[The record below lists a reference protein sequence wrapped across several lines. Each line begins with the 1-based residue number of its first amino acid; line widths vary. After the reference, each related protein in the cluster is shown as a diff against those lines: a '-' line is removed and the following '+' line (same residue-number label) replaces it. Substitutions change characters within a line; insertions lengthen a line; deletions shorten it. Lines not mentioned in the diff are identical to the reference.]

1 MKKTFNRL
9 LAATVAIPVALGQ
22 VLAISANA
30 AEAPAALKVTADKL
44 LKVEPATGF
53 PETVSA
59 DADTITYTVESDWNT
74 TLAKQ
79 LNTETSNKTVTVDA
93 KKFVAGINSANYY
106 VELLKKAV
114 NASENPTATV
124 KDGVVTISGTADFSA
139 VTDKLA
145 EKLDTLDGYE
155 GFTLDTS
162 ILTGVAYTATIKTDF
177 ANSKSVDADLS
188 FTANGKTYGV
198 STATEYA
205 NDVYTNLA
213 GQVTAAVDQKV
224 KELAAKYNMTEDEV
238 RANAD
243 FDIAGDVAALKAET
257 DKLSAD
263 IAKAQKKYDSFKNL
277 TKAAKSYD
285 SADAA
290 LAAAVNY
297 LAKNVAAAANQPKT
311 VDGMVAKY
319 GANFDNGVASVNS
332 SLKDAGVNVE
342 IAVSSADVAALLK
355 SATKVTIGAAAGTYT
370 AELEITD
377 AEKAEVEKYVEEQVA
392 EKLPEKT
399 VVSVDTVKTV
409 TVSGAADGVAAFDVT
424 RDVTVVLK
432 DKDTTTTTTTTTGDS
447 GTTTT
452 DASGATT
459 DVSGATTDVSGAT
472 TDVSGA
478 TTDVSGATTD
488 VSGATTDV
496 SGATTDVSGATT
508 DVSGATTDVSG
519 ATTDVSGATTDV
531 SGATTDV
538 SGDTTDVSSETTT
551 VSSDTTD
558 VSGDTTTDG
567 SETTTDGSGTTT
579 ETLPTGVSSV
589 EVKTVD
595 AETAENIYLSDEES
609 FNVAGLI
616 ESVTLHLENGE
627 AVPVDPAT
635 AIDFEMTPAEA
646 YETVTEKTAGKVY
659 FNGEVG
665 LKYKGEEDVE
675 IKDTVTVAVALKGD
689 TSLDGEIDN
698 VDFFDLNLYVA
709 LKGAGLDP
717 YFDTVK
723 KAGNDA
729 LAVKLAYLASDIDT
743 ESKAGENTEDKTLD
757 STDMLYTALFQAYD
771 GAGTPKT
778 WDEVLKIAN
787 GNKK

>member
-139 VTDKLA
+139 ATDKLA

-177 ANSKSVDADLS
+177 ANSKSIDADLS

-224 KELAAKYNMTEDEV
+224 KELAAEYNMTEDEV
-238 RANAD
+238 RANVD

-452 DASGATT
+452 VA
-459 DVSGATTDVSGAT
+459 SGAT

-538 SGDTTDVSSETTT
+538 SGDTT
-551 VSSDTTD
+551 
-558 VSGDTTTDG
+558 TDG

-627 AVPVDPAT
+627 DVTVNPAT

-659 FNGEVG
+659 FDGEVG
-665 LKYKGEEDVE
+665 LKYKGEEEVE
-675 IKDTVTVAVALKGD
+675 ITDTVKVAVALKGD
-689 TSLDGEIDN
+689 TTLDGK
-698 VDFFDLNLYVA
+698 VDATDLFETAYYVA
-709 LKGAGLDP
+709 LQGAGKAP
-717 YFDTVK
+717 IFDTVK
-723 KAGNDA
+723 DGTA
-729 LAVKLAYLASDIDT
+729 LESKLAYLASDIDT
-743 ESKAGENTEDKTLD
+743 ESKAGENTEDGKLD
-757 STDMLYTALFQAYD
+757 ATDMLYTAVYQAYN
-771 GAGTPKT
+771 GAGNHIDWAEAIKM
-778 WDEVLKIAN
+778 AN
-787 GNKK
+787 GGK

>member
-114 NASENPTATV
+114 DASENPTATV

-139 VTDKLA
+139 ATDKLA
-145 EKLDTLDGYE
+145 EKLDTLGGYE
-155 GFTLDTS
+155 NFTLDTS

-177 ANSKSVDADLS
+177 ANSKSIDADLS

-452 DASGATT
+452 VA
-459 DVSGATTDVSGAT
+459 
-472 TDVSGA
+472 
-478 TTDVSGATTD
+478 
-488 VSGATTDV
+488 

-558 VSGDTTTDG
+558 VSGDTTTDD
-567 SETTTDGSGTTT
+567 SNTTTTDGSGTTT

-627 AVPVDPAT
+627 DVTVDPAT

-659 FNGEVG
+659 FDGEVG
-665 LKYKGEEDVE
+665 LKYKGEEDVK
-675 IKDTVTVAVALKGD
+675 ITDTVKVAVALKGD
-689 TSLDGEIDN
+689 TTLDGK
-698 VDFFDLNLYVA
+698 VDATDLFETAYYVA
-709 LKGAGLDP
+709 LQGAGKAP
-717 YFDTVK
+717 IFDTVK
-723 KAGNDA
+723 NGTA
-729 LAVKLAYLASDIDT
+729 LESKLAYLASDIDT
-743 ESKAGENTEDKTLD
+743 ESKAGENTEDGKLD
-757 STDMLYTALFQAYD
+757 ATDMLYTAVYQAYN
-771 GAGTPKT
+771 GAGKHID
-778 WDEVLKIAN
+778 WAEAIKLAN
-787 GNKK
+787 GGK

>member
-139 VTDKLA
+139 ATDKLA

-213 GQVTAAVDQKV
+213 DQVTAAVDQKV
-224 KELAAKYNMTEDEV
+224 KELATKYNMTEDEV

-472 TDVSGA
+472 TDVSG
-478 TTDVSGATTD
+478 
-488 VSGATTDV
+488 
-496 SGATTDVSGATT
+496 
-508 DVSGATTDVSG
+508 
-519 ATTDVSGATTDV
+519 
-531 SGATTDV
+531 
-538 SGDTTDVSSETTT
+538 DTTDVSSETTT

-627 AVPVDPAT
+627 DVTVDPAT

-659 FNGEVG
+659 FDGEVG

-698 VDFFDLNLYVA
+698 IDFFDLNLYVA

>member
-114 NASENPTATV
+114 DASENPTATV

-139 VTDKLA
+139 ATDKLA
-145 EKLDTLDGYE
+145 EKLDTLGGYE
-155 GFTLDTS
+155 NFTLDTS

-205 NDVYTNLA
+205 NDVCTNLA

-224 KELAAKYNMTEDEV
+224 KELAAEYNMTEDEV

-297 LAKNVAAAANQPKT
+297 LSKNVAAAANQPKT

-452 DASGATT
+452 VA
-459 DVSGATTDVSGAT
+459 
-472 TDVSGA
+472 
-478 TTDVSGATTD
+478 
-488 VSGATTDV
+488 
-496 SGATTDVSGATT
+496 
-508 DVSGATTDVSG
+508 
-519 ATTDVSGATTDV
+519 

-558 VSGDTTTDG
+558 VSGDTTTDD
-567 SETTTDGSGTTT
+567 SNTTTTDGSGTTT

-627 AVPVDPAT
+627 DVTVDPAT

-659 FNGEVG
+659 FDGEVG
-665 LKYKGEEDVE
+665 LKYKGEEEVE
-675 IKDTVTVAVALKGD
+675 ITDTVKVAVALKGD
-689 TSLDGEIDN
+689 TTLDGK
-698 VDFFDLNLYVA
+698 VDATDLFETAYYVA
-709 LKGAGLDP
+709 LQGAGKAP
-717 YFDTVK
+717 IFDTVK
-723 KAGNDA
+723 NGTA
-729 LAVKLAYLASDIDT
+729 LESKLAYLASDIDT
-743 ESKAGENTEDKTLD
+743 ESKAGENTEDGKLD
-757 STDMLYTALFQAYD
+757 ATDMLYTAVYQAYN
-771 GAGTPKT
+771 GAGNHIDWAEAIKM
-778 WDEVLKIAN
+778 AN
-787 GNKK
+787 GGK

>member
-114 NASENPTATV
+114 DASENPTATV

-139 VTDKLA
+139 ATDKLA

-277 TKAAKSYD
+277 TKTAKSYD

-297 LAKNVAAAANQPKT
+297 LSKNVAAAANQPKT

-447 GTTTT
+447 STTTT
-452 DASGATT
+452 DA
-459 DVSGATTDVSGAT
+459 
-472 TDVSGA
+472 
-478 TTDVSGATTD
+478 
-488 VSGATTDV
+488 

-627 AVPVDPAT
+627 DVTVDPAT

-659 FNGEVG
+659 FDGEVG
-665 LKYKGEEDVE
+665 LKYKGEEKVE
-675 IKDTVTVAVALKGD
+675 ITDTVKVAVALKGD
-689 TSLDGEIDN
+689 TTLDGK
-698 VDFFDLNLYVA
+698 VDATDLFETAYYIA
-709 LKGAGLDP
+709 LQGAGKTP
-717 YFDTVK
+717 IFDTVK
-723 KAGNDA
+723 NGTA
-729 LAVKLAYLASDIDT
+729 LESKLAYLASDIDT
-743 ESKAGENTEDKTLD
+743 ESKAGKNTEDGKLD
-757 STDMLYTALFQAYD
+757 ATDMLCTSVYQAYN
-771 GAGTPKT
+771 GAGKHID
-778 WDEVLKIAN
+778 WAEAIKMAN
-787 GNKK
+787 GGK

>member
-472 TDVSGA
+472 TDVSG
-478 TTDVSGATTD
+478 
-488 VSGATTDV
+488 
-496 SGATTDVSGATT
+496 
-508 DVSGATTDVSG
+508 
-519 ATTDVSGATTDV
+519 
-531 SGATTDV
+531 
-538 SGDTTDVSSETTT
+538 DTTDVSSETTT

-616 ESVTLHLENGE
+616 ESVTLHLENGD
-627 AVPVDPAT
+627 VTKVDPAI

-659 FNGEVG
+659 FDGEVG
-665 LKYKGEEDVE
+665 LKYKGEEEVE
-675 IKDTVTVAVALKGD
+675 ITDTVKVAVALKGD
-689 TSLDGEIDN
+689 TTLDGK
-698 VDFFDLNLYVA
+698 VDATDLFETAYYVA
-709 LKGAGLDP
+709 LQGAGKAP
-717 YFDTVK
+717 IFDTVK
-723 KAGNDA
+723 NGTA
-729 LAVKLAYLASDIDT
+729 LESKLAYLASDIDT
-743 ESKAGENTEDKTLD
+743 ESKAGENTEDGKLD
-757 STDMLYTALFQAYD
+757 ATDMLYTAVYQAYN
-771 GAGTPKT
+771 GAGNHIDWAEAIKM
-778 WDEVLKIAN
+778 AN
-787 GNKK
+787 GGK

>member
-139 VTDKLA
+139 ATDKLA

-452 DASGATT
+452 VASGATT

-488 VSGATTDV
+488 VS
-496 SGATTDVSGATT
+496 
-508 DVSGATTDVSG
+508 
-519 ATTDVSGATTDV
+519 
-531 SGATTDV
+531 
-538 SGDTTDVSSETTT
+538 SETTT

-558 VSGDTTTDG
+558 VSGDTTTDD
-567 SETTTDGSGTTT
+567 SNTTTTDGSGTTT

-616 ESVTLHLENGE
+616 ESVTLHLENGD
-627 AVPVDPAT
+627 VTKVDPAI

-646 YETVTEKTAGKVY
+646 YKTVTEKTAGKVY
-659 FNGEVG
+659 FDGEVG
-665 LKYKGEEDVE
+665 LKYKGEEEVE
-675 IKDTVTVAVALKGD
+675 ITDTVKVAVALKGD
-689 TSLDGEIDN
+689 TTLDGK
-698 VDFFDLNLYVA
+698 VDATDLFETAYYVA
-709 LKGAGLDP
+709 LQGAGKAP
-717 YFDTVK
+717 IFDTVK
-723 KAGNDA
+723 NGTA
-729 LAVKLAYLASDIDT
+729 LESKLAYLASDIDT
-743 ESKAGENTEDKTLD
+743 ESKAGENTEDGKLD
-757 STDMLYTALFQAYD
+757 ATDMLYTAVYQAYN
-771 GAGTPKT
+771 GAGNHIDWAEAIKM
-778 WDEVLKIAN
+778 AN
-787 GNKK
+787 GGK

>member
-139 VTDKLA
+139 ATDKLA

-409 TVSGAADGVAAFDVT
+409 TVSGAADGVATFDVT

-452 DASGATT
+452 VA
-459 DVSGATTDVSGAT
+459 
-472 TDVSGA
+472 
-478 TTDVSGATTD
+478 SGATTD

-627 AVPVDPAT
+627 DVTVDPAT

-659 FNGEVG
+659 FDGEVG
-665 LKYKGEEDVE
+665 LKYKGEEKVE
-675 IKDTVTVAVALKGD
+675 ITDTVKVAVALKGD
-689 TSLDGEIDN
+689 TTLDGK
-698 VDFFDLNLYVA
+698 VDATDLFETAYYIA
-709 LKGAGLDP
+709 LQGAGKTP
-717 YFDTVK
+717 IFDTVK
-723 KAGNDA
+723 NGTA
-729 LAVKLAYLASDIDT
+729 LESKLAYLASDIDT
-743 ESKAGENTEDKTLD
+743 ESKAGKNTEDGKLD
-757 STDMLYTALFQAYD
+757 ATDMLYTSVYQAYN
-771 GAGTPKT
+771 GAGKHID
-778 WDEVLKIAN
+778 WAEAIKMAN
-787 GNKK
+787 GGK

>member
-30 AEAPAALKVTADKL
+30 AEVPAALKVTADKL

-139 VTDKLA
+139 ATDKLA

-155 GFTLDTS
+155 SFTLDTS

-177 ANSKSVDADLS
+177 ANSKSIDADLS

-224 KELAAKYNMTEDEV
+224 KELAAEYNMTEDEV

-263 IAKAQKKYDSFKNL
+263 IAKAQKKYNSFKNL

-452 DASGATT
+452 VA
-459 DVSGATTDVSGAT
+459 
-472 TDVSGA
+472 
-478 TTDVSGATTD
+478 
-488 VSGATTDV
+488 
-496 SGATTDVSGATT
+496 
-508 DVSGATTDVSG
+508 
-519 ATTDVSGATTDV
+519 SGATTDV

-627 AVPVDPAT
+627 DVTVDPAT

-659 FNGEVG
+659 FDGEVG

-675 IKDTVTVAVALKGD
+675 ITDTVKVAVALKGD
-689 TSLDGEIDN
+689 TTLDGK
-698 VDFFDLNLYVA
+698 VDATDLFETAYYVA
-709 LKGAGLDP
+709 LQGAGKTP
-717 YFDTVK
+717 IFDTVK
-723 KAGNDA
+723 NGTA
-729 LAVKLAYLASDIDT
+729 LESKLAYLASDIDT
-743 ESKAGENTEDKTLD
+743 ESKAGENTEDGKLD
-757 STDMLYTALFQAYD
+757 ATDMLYTAVYQAYN
-771 GAGTPKT
+771 GAGNHIDWAEAIKM
-778 WDEVLKIAN
+778 AN
-787 GNKK
+787 GGK

>member
-177 ANSKSVDADLS
+177 ANSKSIDADLS

-452 DASGATT
+452 DVSGTTTTGDSGTTTT
-459 DVSGATTDVSGAT
+459 DV
-472 TDVSGA
+472 
-478 TTDVSGATTD
+478 
-488 VSGATTDV
+488 
-496 SGATTDVSGATT
+496 
-508 DVSGATTDVSG
+508 
-519 ATTDVSGATTDV
+519 
-531 SGATTDV
+531 
-538 SGDTTDVSSETTT
+538 
-551 VSSDTTD
+551 
-558 VSGDTTTDG
+558 
-567 SETTTDGSGTTT
+567 SGTTT

-627 AVPVDPAT
+627 DVTVDPAT
-635 AIDFEMTPAEA
+635 AIDFEMTPAKA

-659 FNGEVG
+659 FDGEVG
-665 LKYKGEEDVE
+665 LKYKGEEKVE
-675 IKDTVTVAVALKGD
+675 ITDTVKVAVALKGD
-689 TSLDGEIDN
+689 TTLDGK
-698 VDFFDLNLYVA
+698 VDATDLFETAYYVA
-709 LKGAGLDP
+709 LQGAGKAP
-717 YFDTVK
+717 IFDTVK
-723 KAGNDA
+723 NGTA
-729 LAVKLAYLASDIDT
+729 LESKLAYLASDIDT
-743 ESKAGENTEDKTLD
+743 ESKAGENTEDGKLD
-757 STDMLYTALFQAYD
+757 ATDMLYTAVYQAYN
-771 GAGTPKT
+771 GAGKHID
-778 WDEVLKIAN
+778 WAEAIKLAN
-787 GNKK
+787 GGK

>member
-139 VTDKLA
+139 ATDKLA
-145 EKLDTLDGYE
+145 EKLDTLGGYE
-155 GFTLDTS
+155 NFTLDTS

-213 GQVTAAVDQKV
+213 DQVTAAVDQKV

-508 DVSGATTDVSG
+508 DVSG
-519 ATTDVSGATTDV
+519 
-531 SGATTDV
+531 
-538 SGDTTDVSSETTT
+538 DTTDVSSETTT

-627 AVPVDPAT
+627 DVTVDPAT

-659 FNGEVG
+659 FDGEVG
-665 LKYKGEEDVE
+665 LKYKGEEEVE
-675 IKDTVTVAVALKGD
+675 LTDTVKVAVALKGD
-689 TSLDGEIDN
+689 TTLDGK
-698 VDFFDLNLYVA
+698 VDATDLFETAYYVA
-709 LKGAGLDP
+709 LQGAGKTP
-717 YFDTVK
+717 IFDTVK
-723 KAGNDA
+723 NGTA
-729 LAVKLAYLASDIDT
+729 LESKLAYLASDIDT
-743 ESKAGENTEDKTLD
+743 ESKAGENTEDGKLD
-757 STDMLYTALFQAYD
+757 ATDMLYTAVYQAYN
-771 GAGTPKT
+771 GAGNHIDWAEAIK
-778 WDEVLKIAN
+778 LAN
-787 GNKK
+787 GGK

>member
-139 VTDKLA
+139 ATDKLA

-452 DASGATT
+452 VA
-459 DVSGATTDVSGAT
+459 
-472 TDVSGA
+472 
-478 TTDVSGATTD
+478 
-488 VSGATTDV
+488 
-496 SGATTDVSGATT
+496 
-508 DVSGATTDVSG
+508 SGATTDVSG

-627 AVPVDPAT
+627 DVTVDPAT

-659 FNGEVG
+659 FDGEVG
-665 LKYKGEEDVE
+665 LKYKGEEEVE
-675 IKDTVTVAVALKGD
+675 ITDTVKVAVALKGD
-689 TSLDGEIDN
+689 TTLDGK
-698 VDFFDLNLYVA
+698 VDATDLFETAYYVA
-709 LKGAGLDP
+709 LQGAGKAP
-717 YFDTVK
+717 IFDTVK
-723 KAGNDA
+723 NGTA
-729 LAVKLAYLASDIDT
+729 LESKLAYLASDIDT
-743 ESKAGENTEDKTLD
+743 ESKAGENTEDGKLD
-757 STDMLYTALFQAYD
+757 ATDMLYTAVYQAYN
-771 GAGTPKT
+771 GAGNHIDWAEAIKM
-778 WDEVLKIAN
+778 AN
-787 GNKK
+787 GGK

>member
-114 NASENPTATV
+114 DASENPTATV

-139 VTDKLA
+139 ATDKLA

-496 SGATTDVSGATT
+496 SGATTDVSG
-508 DVSGATTDVSG
+508 
-519 ATTDVSGATTDV
+519 
-531 SGATTDV
+531 
-538 SGDTTDVSSETTT
+538 DTTDVSSETTT

-627 AVPVDPAT
+627 DVTVDPAT

-659 FNGEVG
+659 FDGEVG

-675 IKDTVTVAVALKGD
+675 ITDTVKVAVALKGD
-689 TSLDGEIDN
+689 TTLDGK
-698 VDFFDLNLYVA
+698 VDATDLFETAYYVA
-709 LKGAGLDP
+709 LQGAGKTP
-717 YFDTVK
+717 IFDTVK
-723 KAGNDA
+723 NGTA
-729 LAVKLAYLASDIDT
+729 LESKLAYLASDIDT
-743 ESKAGENTEDKTLD
+743 ESKAGKNTEDGKLD
-757 STDMLYTALFQAYD
+757 ATDMLYTAVYQAYN
-771 GAGTPKT
+771 GAGKHID
-778 WDEVLKIAN
+778 WAEAIKMAN
-787 GNKK
+787 GGK

>member
-114 NASENPTATV
+114 DASENPTATV

-139 VTDKLA
+139 ATDKLA
-145 EKLDTLDGYE
+145 EKLDTLGGYE
-155 GFTLDTS
+155 NFTLDTS

-205 NDVYTNLA
+205 NDVCTNLA

-224 KELAAKYNMTEDEV
+224 KELAAEYNMTEDEV

-263 IAKAQKKYDSFKNL
+263 VAKAQKKYDSFKNL

-409 TVSGAADGVAAFDVT
+409 TVSGAADGVATFDVT

-452 DASGATT
+452 VA
-459 DVSGATTDVSGAT
+459 
-472 TDVSGA
+472 
-478 TTDVSGATTD
+478 SGATTD

-627 AVPVDPAT
+627 DVTVDPAT

-659 FNGEVG
+659 FDGEVG

-675 IKDTVTVAVALKGD
+675 ITDTVKVAVALKGD
-689 TSLDGEIDN
+689 TTLDGK
-698 VDFFDLNLYVA
+698 VDATDLFETAYYVA
-709 LKGAGLDP
+709 LQGAGKTP
-717 YFDTVK
+717 IFDTVK
-723 KAGNDA
+723 NGTA
-729 LAVKLAYLASDIDT
+729 LESKLAYLASDIDT
-743 ESKAGENTEDKTLD
+743 ESKAGENTENGKLD
-757 STDMLYTALFQAYD
+757 ATDMLYTAVYQAYN
-771 GAGTPKT
+771 GAGNHIDWAEAIKM
-778 WDEVLKIAN
+778 AN
-787 GNKK
+787 GGK

>member
-114 NASENPTATV
+114 DASENPTATV

-139 VTDKLA
+139 ATDKLA

-155 GFTLDTS
+155 NFTLDTS

-177 ANSKSVDADLS
+177 ANSKSIDADLS

-277 TKAAKSYD
+277 TKAAKNYD

-297 LAKNVAAAANQPKT
+297 LSKNVAAAANQPKT

-488 VSGATTDV
+488 VSGATT
-496 SGATTDVSGATT
+496 TDG
-508 DVSGATTDVSG
+508 
-519 ATTDVSGATTDV
+519 
-531 SGATTDV
+531 
-538 SGDTTDVSSETTT
+538 SETTT
-551 VSSDTTD
+551 VSS
-558 VSGDTTTDG
+558 DTTTDG

-627 AVPVDPAT
+627 DVTVDPAT

-659 FNGEVG
+659 FDGEVG
-665 LKYKGEEDVE
+665 LKYKGEEKVE
-675 IKDTVTVAVALKGD
+675 ITDTVKVAVALKGD
-689 TSLDGEIDN
+689 TTLDGK
-698 VDFFDLNLYVA
+698 VDATDLFETAYYVA
-709 LKGAGLDP
+709 LQGAGKTP
-717 YFDTVK
+717 IFDTVK
-723 KAGNDA
+723 NGTA
-729 LAVKLAYLASDIDT
+729 LESKLAYLASDIDT
-743 ESKAGENTEDKTLD
+743 ESKAGENTEDGKLD
-757 STDMLYTALFQAYD
+757 ATDMLYTAVYQAYN
-771 GAGTPKT
+771 GAGNHIDWAEAIKM
-778 WDEVLKIAN
+778 AN
-787 GNKK
+787 GGK

>member
-139 VTDKLA
+139 ATDKLA
-145 EKLDTLDGYE
+145 EKLDTLGGYE
-155 GFTLDTS
+155 NFTLDTS

-205 NDVYTNLA
+205 NNVYTNLA

-224 KELAAKYNMTEDEV
+224 KELAAEYNMTEDEV

-297 LAKNVAAAANQPKT
+297 LSKNVAAAANQPKT

-452 DASGATT
+452 D
-459 DVSGATTDVSGAT
+459 V
-472 TDVSGA
+472 
-478 TTDVSGATTD
+478 
-488 VSGATTDV
+488 
-496 SGATTDVSGATT
+496 
-508 DVSGATTDVSG
+508 
-519 ATTDVSGATTDV
+519 
-531 SGATTDV
+531 
-538 SGDTTDVSSETTT
+538 
-551 VSSDTTD
+551 
-558 VSGDTTTDG
+558 
-567 SETTTDGSGTTT
+567 SGTTT

-627 AVPVDPAT
+627 DVTVDPAT

-659 FNGEVG
+659 FDGEVG
-665 LKYKGEEDVE
+665 LKYKGEEEVE
-675 IKDTVTVAVALKGD
+675 ITDTVKVAVALKGD
-689 TSLDGEIDN
+689 TTLDGEINNIDL
-698 VDFFDLNLYVA
+698 FDLNLYVA

>member
-30 AEAPAALKVTADKL
+30 AEVPAALKVTADKL

-139 VTDKLA
+139 ATDKLA

-155 GFTLDTS
+155 SFTLDTS

-447 GTTTT
+447 STTTT

-508 DVSGATTDVSG
+508 TDG
-519 ATTDVSGATTDV
+519 
-531 SGATTDV
+531 
-538 SGDTTDVSSETTT
+538 SETTT
-551 VSSDTTD
+551 VSS
-558 VSGDTTTDG
+558 DTTTDG

-627 AVPVDPAT
+627 DVTVDPAT

-659 FNGEVG
+659 FDGEVG
-665 LKYKGEEDVE
+665 LKYKGEEKVE
-675 IKDTVTVAVALKGD
+675 ITDTVKVAVALKGD
-689 TSLDGEIDN
+689 TTLDGK
-698 VDFFDLNLYVA
+698 VDATDLFETAYYVA
-709 LKGAGLDP
+709 LQGAGKTP
-717 YFDTVK
+717 IFDTVK
-723 KAGNDA
+723 NGTA
-729 LAVKLAYLASDIDT
+729 LESKLAYLASDIDT
-743 ESKAGENTEDKTLD
+743 ESKAGENTEDGKLD
-757 STDMLYTALFQAYD
+757 ATDMLYTAVYQAYN
-771 GAGTPKT
+771 GAGNHIDWAEAIKM
-778 WDEVLKIAN
+778 AN
-787 GNKK
+787 GGK

>member
-1 MKKTFNRL
+1 M
-9 LAATVAIPVALGQ
+9 
-22 VLAISANA
+22 
-30 AEAPAALKVTADKL
+30 
-44 LKVEPATGF
+44 
-53 PETVSA
+53 
-59 DADTITYTVESDWNT
+59 
-74 TLAKQ
+74 
-79 LNTETSNKTVTVDA
+79 TVDA

-139 VTDKLA
+139 ATDKLA
-145 EKLDTLDGYE
+145 EKLDTLGGYE
-155 GFTLDTS
+155 NFTLDTS

-205 NDVYTNLA
+205 NDVCTNLA

-224 KELAAKYNMTEDEV
+224 KELAAEYNMTEDEV

-297 LAKNVAAAANQPKT
+297 LSKNVAAAANQPKT

-452 DASGATT
+452 VA
-459 DVSGATTDVSGAT
+459 
-472 TDVSGA
+472 
-478 TTDVSGATTD
+478 
-488 VSGATTDV
+488 

-558 VSGDTTTDG
+558 VSGDTTTDD
-567 SETTTDGSGTTT
+567 SNTTTTDGSGTTT

-627 AVPVDPAT
+627 DVTVDPAT

-659 FNGEVG
+659 FDGEVG
-665 LKYKGEEDVE
+665 LKYKGEEEVE
-675 IKDTVTVAVALKGD
+675 ITDTVKVAVALKGD
-689 TSLDGEIDN
+689 TTLDGK
-698 VDFFDLNLYVA
+698 VDATDLFETAYYVA
-709 LKGAGLDP
+709 LQGAGKTP
-717 YFDTVK
+717 IFDTIK
-723 KAGNDA
+723 NGTA
-729 LAVKLAYLASDIDT
+729 LESKLAYLASDIDT
-743 ESKAGENTEDKTLD
+743 ESKAGENTEDGKLD
-757 STDMLYTALFQAYD
+757 STDMLYTAVYQAYN
-771 GAGTPKT
+771 GAGNHIDWAEAIKM
-778 WDEVLKIAN
+778 AN
-787 GNKK
+787 GGK

>member
-139 VTDKLA
+139 ATDKLA
-145 EKLDTLDGYE
+145 EKLDTLGGYE
-155 GFTLDTS
+155 NFTLDTS

-205 NDVYTNLA
+205 NDVCTNLA

-452 DASGATT
+452 D
-459 DVSGATTDVSGAT
+459 V
-472 TDVSGA
+472 
-478 TTDVSGATTD
+478 
-488 VSGATTDV
+488 
-496 SGATTDVSGATT
+496 
-508 DVSGATTDVSG
+508 
-519 ATTDVSGATTDV
+519 
-531 SGATTDV
+531 
-538 SGDTTDVSSETTT
+538 
-551 VSSDTTD
+551 
-558 VSGDTTTDG
+558 
-567 SETTTDGSGTTT
+567 SGTTT

-627 AVPVDPAT
+627 DVTVDPAT

-659 FNGEVG
+659 FDGEVG
-665 LKYKGEEDVE
+665 LKYKGEEEVE
-675 IKDTVTVAVALKGD
+675 ITDTVKVAVALKGD
-689 TSLDGEIDN
+689 TTLDGK
-698 VDFFDLNLYVA
+698 VDATDLFETAYYVA
-709 LKGAGLDP
+709 LQGAGKTP
-717 YFDTVK
+717 IFDTVK
-723 KAGNDA
+723 NGTA
-729 LAVKLAYLASDIDT
+729 LESKLAYLASDIDT
-743 ESKAGENTEDKTLD
+743 ESKAGENTEDGKLD
-757 STDMLYTALFQAYD
+757 ATDMLYTAVYQAYN
-771 GAGTPKT
+771 GAGNHIDWAEAIKM
-778 WDEVLKIAN
+778 AN
-787 GNKK
+787 GGK

>member
-114 NASENPTATV
+114 DASENPTATV

-139 VTDKLA
+139 ATDKLA

-224 KELAAKYNMTEDEV
+224 KELATKYNMTEDEV

-263 IAKAQKKYDSFKNL
+263 IAKAQKKYNSFKNL

-355 SATKVTIGAAAGTYT
+355 SATKVTIGATAGTYT

-452 DASGATT
+452 VASGATT

-508 DVSGATTDVSG
+508 DVS
-519 ATTDVSGATTDV
+519 
-531 SGATTDV
+531 
-538 SGDTTDVSSETTT
+538 SETTT

-558 VSGDTTTDG
+558 VSGDTTTDD
-567 SETTTDGSGTTT
+567 SNTTTTDGSGTTT

-627 AVPVDPAT
+627 DVTVDPAT

-659 FNGEVG
+659 FDGEVG

-698 VDFFDLNLYVA
+698 IDFFDLNLYVA

>member
-114 NASENPTATV
+114 DASENPTATV

-139 VTDKLA
+139 ATDKLA
-145 EKLDTLDGYE
+145 EKLDTLGGYE
-155 GFTLDTS
+155 NFTLDTS

-205 NDVYTNLA
+205 NDVCTNLA

-224 KELAAKYNMTEDEV
+224 KELAAEYNMTEDEV

-263 IAKAQKKYDSFKNL
+263 VAKAQKKYDSFKNL

-297 LAKNVAAAANQPKT
+297 LSKNVAAAANQPKT

-452 DASGATT
+452 VA
-459 DVSGATTDVSGAT
+459 
-472 TDVSGA
+472 
-478 TTDVSGATTD
+478 
-488 VSGATTDV
+488 SGATTDV

-627 AVPVDPAT
+627 DVTVDPAT

-659 FNGEVG
+659 FDGEVG
-665 LKYKGEEDVE
+665 LKYKGEEEVE
-675 IKDTVTVAVALKGD
+675 LTDTVKVAVALKGD
-689 TSLDGEIDN
+689 TTLDGK
-698 VDFFDLNLYVA
+698 VDATDLFETAYYVA
-709 LKGAGLDP
+709 LQGAGKAP
-717 YFDTVK
+717 IFDTVK
-723 KAGNDA
+723 NGTA
-729 LAVKLAYLASDIDT
+729 LESKLAYLASDIDT
-743 ESKAGENTEDKTLD
+743 ESKAGENTEDGKLD
-757 STDMLYTALFQAYD
+757 ATDMLYTAVYQAYN
-771 GAGTPKT
+771 GAGNHIDWAEAIKM
-778 WDEVLKIAN
+778 AN
-787 GNKK
+787 GGK

>member
-114 NASENPTATV
+114 DASENPTATV

-139 VTDKLA
+139 ATDKLA
-145 EKLDTLDGYE
+145 EKLDTLGGYE
-155 GFTLDTS
+155 NFTLDTS

-205 NDVYTNLA
+205 NDVCTNLA

-224 KELAAKYNMTEDEV
+224 KELAAEYNMTEDEV

-263 IAKAQKKYDSFKNL
+263 VAKAQKKYDSFKNL

-409 TVSGAADGVAAFDVT
+409 TVSGAADGVATFDVT

-452 DASGATT
+452 VA
-459 DVSGATTDVSGAT
+459 
-472 TDVSGA
+472 
-478 TTDVSGATTD
+478 
-488 VSGATTDV
+488 SGATTDV

-627 AVPVDPAT
+627 DVTVDPAT

-659 FNGEVG
+659 FDGEVG

-675 IKDTVTVAVALKGD
+675 ITDTVKVAVALKGD
-689 TSLDGEIDN
+689 TTLDGK
-698 VDFFDLNLYVA
+698 VDATDLFETAYYVA
-709 LKGAGLDP
+709 LQGAGKTP
-717 YFDTVK
+717 IFDTVK
-723 KAGNDA
+723 NGTA
-729 LAVKLAYLASDIDT
+729 LESKLAYLASDIDT
-743 ESKAGENTEDKTLD
+743 ESKAGENTEDGKLD
-757 STDMLYTALFQAYD
+757 ATDMLYTAVYQAYN
-771 GAGTPKT
+771 GAGNHIDWAEAIKM
-778 WDEVLKIAN
+778 AN
-787 GNKK
+787 GGK

>member
-139 VTDKLA
+139 ATDKLA
-145 EKLDTLDGYE
+145 EKLDTLGGYE
-155 GFTLDTS
+155 NFTLDTS

-205 NDVYTNLA
+205 NDVCTNLA

-224 KELAAKYNMTEDEV
+224 KELAAEYNMTEDEV

-452 DASGATT
+452 VASGATT

-488 VSGATTDV
+488 VSGA
-496 SGATTDVSGATT
+496 
-508 DVSGATTDVSG
+508 
-519 ATTDVSGATTDV
+519 
-531 SGATTDV
+531 
-538 SGDTTDVSSETTT
+538 TTDVSSETTT

-627 AVPVDPAT
+627 DVTVDPAT

-659 FNGEVG
+659 FDGEVG
-665 LKYKGEEDVE
+665 LKYKGEEEVE
-675 IKDTVTVAVALKGD
+675 ITDTVKVAVALKGD
-689 TSLDGEIDN
+689 TTLDGK
-698 VDFFDLNLYVA
+698 VDATDLFETAYYVA
-709 LKGAGLDP
+709 LQGAGKAP
-717 YFDTVK
+717 IFDTVK
-723 KAGNDA
+723 NGTA
-729 LAVKLAYLASDIDT
+729 LESKLAYLASDIDT
-743 ESKAGENTEDKTLD
+743 ESKAGENTEDGKLD
-757 STDMLYTALFQAYD
+757 ATDMLYTAVYQAYN
-771 GAGTPKT
+771 GAGNHIDWAEAIKM
-778 WDEVLKIAN
+778 AN
-787 GNKK
+787 GGK

>member
-114 NASENPTATV
+114 DASENPTATV

-139 VTDKLA
+139 ATDKLA
-145 EKLDTLDGYE
+145 EKLDTLGGYE
-155 GFTLDTS
+155 NFTLDTS

-177 ANSKSVDADLS
+177 ANSKSIDADLS

-452 DASGATT
+452 VA
-459 DVSGATTDVSGAT
+459 
-472 TDVSGA
+472 
-478 TTDVSGATTD
+478 
-488 VSGATTDV
+488 SGATTDV

-558 VSGDTTTDG
+558 VSGDTTTDD
-567 SETTTDGSGTTT
+567 SNTTTTDGSGTTT

-627 AVPVDPAT
+627 DVTVDPAT

-659 FNGEVG
+659 FDGEVG
-665 LKYKGEEDVE
+665 LKYKGEEEVE
-675 IKDTVTVAVALKGD
+675 ITDTVKVAVALKGD
-689 TSLDGEIDN
+689 TTLDGK
-698 VDFFDLNLYVA
+698 VDATDLFETAYYVA
-709 LKGAGLDP
+709 LQGAAKAP
-717 YFDTVK
+717 IFDTVK
-723 KAGNDA
+723 NGTA
-729 LAVKLAYLASDIDT
+729 LESKLAYLASDIDT
-743 ESKAGENTEDKTLD
+743 ESKAGENTEDGKLD
-757 STDMLYTALFQAYD
+757 ATDMLYTAVYQAYN
-771 GAGTPKT
+771 GAGNHIDWAEAIK
-778 WDEVLKIAN
+778 LAN
-787 GNKK
+787 GGK

>member
-139 VTDKLA
+139 ATDKLA

-205 NDVYTNLA
+205 NDVCTNLA

-224 KELAAKYNMTEDEV
+224 KELAAEYNMTEDEV

-297 LAKNVAAAANQPKT
+297 LSKNVAAAANQPKT

-452 DASGATT
+452 VA
-459 DVSGATTDVSGAT
+459 SGAT

-538 SGDTTDVSSETTT
+538 SGDTT
-551 VSSDTTD
+551 TD
-558 VSGDTTTDG
+558 DSNT
-567 SETTTDGSGTTT
+567 TTTDGSGTTT

-627 AVPVDPAT
+627 DVTVDPAT

-659 FNGEVG
+659 FDGEVG
-665 LKYKGEEDVE
+665 LKYKGEEEVE
-675 IKDTVTVAVALKGD
+675 ITDTVKVAVALKGD
-689 TSLDGEIDN
+689 TTLDGK
-698 VDFFDLNLYVA
+698 VDATDLFETAYYVA
-709 LKGAGLDP
+709 LQGAGKTP
-717 YFDTVK
+717 IFDTVK
-723 KAGNDA
+723 NGTA
-729 LAVKLAYLASDIDT
+729 LESKLAYLASDIDT
-743 ESKAGENTEDKTLD
+743 ESKAGENTEDGKLD
-757 STDMLYTALFQAYD
+757 ATDMLYTAVYQAYN
-771 GAGTPKT
+771 GAGNHIDWAEAIK
-778 WDEVLKIAN
+778 LAN
-787 GNKK
+787 GGK

>member
-114 NASENPTATV
+114 DASENPTATV

-139 VTDKLA
+139 ATDKLA

-297 LAKNVAAAANQPKT
+297 LSKNVAAAANQPKT

-496 SGATTDVSGATT
+496 SGATTDVSG
-508 DVSGATTDVSG
+508 
-519 ATTDVSGATTDV
+519 
-531 SGATTDV
+531 
-538 SGDTTDVSSETTT
+538 DTTDVSSETTT

-627 AVPVDPAT
+627 DVTVDPAT

-659 FNGEVG
+659 FDGEVG
-665 LKYKGEEDVE
+665 LKYKGEEKVE
-675 IKDTVTVAVALKGD
+675 ITDTVKVAVALKGD
-689 TSLDGEIDN
+689 TTLDGK
-698 VDFFDLNLYVA
+698 VDATDLFETAYYIA
-709 LKGAGLDP
+709 LQGAGKTP
-717 YFDTVK
+717 IFDTVK
-723 KAGNDA
+723 NGTA
-729 LAVKLAYLASDIDT
+729 LESKLAYLASDIDT
-743 ESKAGENTEDKTLD
+743 ESKAGENTEDGKLD
-757 STDMLYTALFQAYD
+757 ATDMLYTAVYQAYN
-771 GAGTPKT
+771 GAGNHIDWAEAIKM
-778 WDEVLKIAN
+778 AN
-787 GNKK
+787 GGK

>member
-139 VTDKLA
+139 ATDKLA

-297 LAKNVAAAANQPKT
+297 LSKNVAGAANQPKT

-478 TTDVSGATTD
+478 TTDVSG
-488 VSGATTDV
+488 
-496 SGATTDVSGATT
+496 
-508 DVSGATTDVSG
+508 
-519 ATTDVSGATTDV
+519 
-531 SGATTDV
+531 
-538 SGDTTDVSSETTT
+538 DTTDVSSETTT

-589 EVKTVD
+589 EVKAVD

-627 AVPVDPAT
+627 DVTVDPAT

-659 FNGEVG
+659 FDGEVG
-665 LKYKGEEDVE
+665 LKYKGEEKVE
-675 IKDTVTVAVALKGD
+675 ITDTVKVAVALKGD
-689 TSLDGEIDN
+689 TTLDGK
-698 VDFFDLNLYVA
+698 VDATDLFETAYYIA
-709 LKGAGLDP
+709 LQGAGKTP
-717 YFDTVK
+717 IFDTVK
-723 KAGNDA
+723 NGTA
-729 LAVKLAYLASDIDT
+729 LESKLAYLASDIDT
-743 ESKAGENTEDKTLD
+743 ESKAGENTEDGKLD
-757 STDMLYTALFQAYD
+757 ATDMLYTAVYQAYN
-771 GAGTPKT
+771 GAGNHIDWAEAIKM
-778 WDEVLKIAN
+778 AN
-787 GNKK
+787 GGK

>member
-114 NASENPTATV
+114 DASENPTATV

-139 VTDKLA
+139 ATDKLA
-145 EKLDTLDGYE
+145 EKLDTLGGYE
-155 GFTLDTS
+155 NFTLDTS

-205 NDVYTNLA
+205 NDVCTNLA

-224 KELAAKYNMTEDEV
+224 KELAAEYNMTEDEV

-297 LAKNVAAAANQPKT
+297 LSKNVAAAANQPKT

-452 DASGATT
+452 VA
-459 DVSGATTDVSGAT
+459 
-472 TDVSGA
+472 
-478 TTDVSGATTD
+478 
-488 VSGATTDV
+488 
-496 SGATTDVSGATT
+496 
-508 DVSGATTDVSG
+508 
-519 ATTDVSGATTDV
+519 SGATTDV

-558 VSGDTTTDG
+558 VSGDTTTDD
-567 SETTTDGSGTTT
+567 SNTTTTDGSGTTT

-627 AVPVDPAT
+627 DVTVDPAT

-659 FNGEVG
+659 FDGEVG
-665 LKYKGEEDVE
+665 LKYKGEEEVE
-675 IKDTVTVAVALKGD
+675 ITDTVKVAVALKGD
-689 TSLDGEIDN
+689 TTLDGK
-698 VDFFDLNLYVA
+698 VDATDLFETAYYVA
-709 LKGAGLDP
+709 LQGAGKAP
-717 YFDTVK
+717 IFDTVK
-723 KAGNDA
+723 NGTA
-729 LAVKLAYLASDIDT
+729 LESKLAYLASDIDT
-743 ESKAGENTEDKTLD
+743 ESKAGENTEDGKLD
-757 STDMLYTALFQAYD
+757 ATDMLYTAVYQAYN
-771 GAGTPKT
+771 GAGNHIDWAEAIKM
-778 WDEVLKIAN
+778 AN
-787 GNKK
+787 GGK

>member
-139 VTDKLA
+139 ATDKLA

-452 DASGATT
+452 VA
-459 DVSGATTDVSGAT
+459 
-472 TDVSGA
+472 
-478 TTDVSGATTD
+478 
-488 VSGATTDV
+488 
-496 SGATTDVSGATT
+496 
-508 DVSGATTDVSG
+508 
-519 ATTDVSGATTDV
+519 SGATTDV

-595 AETAENIYLSDEES
+595 AETAEDIYLSDEES

-627 AVPVDPAT
+627 DVTVDPAT

-659 FNGEVG
+659 FDGEVG

-675 IKDTVTVAVALKGD
+675 ITDTVKVAVALKGD
-689 TSLDGEIDN
+689 TTLDGK
-698 VDFFDLNLYVA
+698 VDATDLFETAYYVA
-709 LKGAGLDP
+709 LQGAGKAP
-717 YFDTVK
+717 IFDTVK
-723 KAGNDA
+723 NGTA
-729 LAVKLAYLASDIDT
+729 LESKLAYLASDIDT
-743 ESKAGENTEDKTLD
+743 ESKAGENTEDGKLD
-757 STDMLYTALFQAYD
+757 ATDMLYTAVYQAYN
-771 GAGTPKT
+771 GAGNHIDWAEAIKM
-778 WDEVLKIAN
+778 AN
-787 GNKK
+787 GGK

>member
-114 NASENPTATV
+114 DASENPTATV

-139 VTDKLA
+139 ATDKLA
-145 EKLDTLDGYE
+145 EKLDTLGGYE
-155 GFTLDTS
+155 NFTLDTS

-205 NDVYTNLA
+205 NDVCTNLA

-224 KELAAKYNMTEDEV
+224 KELAAEYNMTEDEV

-263 IAKAQKKYDSFKNL
+263 VAKAQKKYDSFKNL

-409 TVSGAADGVAAFDVT
+409 TVSGAADGVATFDVT

-452 DASGATT
+452 VA
-459 DVSGATTDVSGAT
+459 
-472 TDVSGA
+472 
-478 TTDVSGATTD
+478 
-488 VSGATTDV
+488 
-496 SGATTDVSGATT
+496 SGATT

-627 AVPVDPAT
+627 DVTVDPAT

-659 FNGEVG
+659 FDGEVG

-675 IKDTVTVAVALKGD
+675 ITDTVKVAVALKGD
-689 TSLDGEIDN
+689 TTLDGK
-698 VDFFDLNLYVA
+698 VDATDLFETAYYVA
-709 LKGAGLDP
+709 LQGAGKAP
-717 YFDTVK
+717 IFDTVK
-723 KAGNDA
+723 NGTA
-729 LAVKLAYLASDIDT
+729 LESKLAYLASDIDT
-743 ESKAGENTEDKTLD
+743 ESKAGENTEDGKLD
-757 STDMLYTALFQAYD
+757 ATDMLYTAVYQAYN
-771 GAGTPKT
+771 GAGNHIDWAEAIKM
-778 WDEVLKIAN
+778 AN
-787 GNKK
+787 GGK

>member
-139 VTDKLA
+139 ATDKLA

-496 SGATTDVSGATT
+496 SGATTDVSG
-508 DVSGATTDVSG
+508 
-519 ATTDVSGATTDV
+519 
-531 SGATTDV
+531 
-538 SGDTTDVSSETTT
+538 DTTDVSSETTT

-558 VSGDTTTDG
+558 VSGDTTTDD
-567 SETTTDGSGTTT
+567 SNTTTTDGSGTTT

-627 AVPVDPAT
+627 DVTVDPAT

-659 FNGEVG
+659 FDGEVG

-675 IKDTVTVAVALKGD
+675 ITDTVKVAVALKGD
-689 TSLDGEIDN
+689 TTLDGEINNIDL
-698 VDFFDLNLYVA
+698 FDLNLYVA

-743 ESKAGENTEDKTLD
+743 ESKAGENTEDKALD

-778 WDEVLKIAN
+778 WDEVLKIVN

>member
-139 VTDKLA
+139 ATDKLA

-213 GQVTAAVDQKV
+213 DQVTAAVDQKV

-459 DVSGATTDVSGAT
+459 DVSGATTDVSG
-472 TDVSGA
+472 
-478 TTDVSGATTD
+478 
-488 VSGATTDV
+488 
-496 SGATTDVSGATT
+496 
-508 DVSGATTDVSG
+508 
-519 ATTDVSGATTDV
+519 
-531 SGATTDV
+531 
-538 SGDTTDVSSETTT
+538 DTTDVSSETTT

-627 AVPVDPAT
+627 DVTVDPAT

-659 FNGEVG
+659 FDGEVG
-665 LKYKGEEDVE
+665 LKYKGEEEVE
-675 IKDTVTVAVALKGD
+675 LTDIVKVAVALKGD
-689 TSLDGEIDN
+689 TTLDGK
-698 VDFFDLNLYVA
+698 VDATDLFETAYYVA
-709 LKGAGLDP
+709 LQGAGKTP
-717 YFDTVK
+717 IFDTVK
-723 KAGNDA
+723 NGTA
-729 LAVKLAYLASDIDT
+729 LESKLAYLASDIDT
-743 ESKAGENTEDKTLD
+743 ESKAGENTEDGKLD
-757 STDMLYTALFQAYD
+757 ATDMLYTAVYQAYN
-771 GAGTPKT
+771 GAGNHIDWAEAIK
-778 WDEVLKIAN
+778 LAN
-787 GNKK
+787 GGK

>member
-114 NASENPTATV
+114 DASENPTATV

-139 VTDKLA
+139 ATDKLA

-277 TKAAKSYD
+277 TKTAKSYD

-297 LAKNVAAAANQPKT
+297 LSKNVAAAANQPKT

-447 GTTTT
+447 STTTT

-488 VSGATTDV
+488 VSGA
-496 SGATTDVSGATT
+496 
-508 DVSGATTDVSG
+508 
-519 ATTDVSGATTDV
+519 
-531 SGATTDV
+531 
-538 SGDTTDVSSETTT
+538 
-551 VSSDTTD
+551 TTD

-627 AVPVDPAT
+627 DVTVDPAT

-659 FNGEVG
+659 FDGEVG
-665 LKYKGEEDVE
+665 LKYKGEEKVE
-675 IKDTVTVAVALKGD
+675 ITDTVKVAVALKGD
-689 TSLDGEIDN
+689 TTLDGK
-698 VDFFDLNLYVA
+698 VDATDLFETAYYIA
-709 LKGAGLDP
+709 LQGAGKTP
-717 YFDTVK
+717 IFDIVK
-723 KAGNDA
+723 NGTA
-729 LAVKLAYLASDIDT
+729 LESKLAYLASDIDT
-743 ESKAGENTEDKTLD
+743 ESKAGKNTEDGKLD
-757 STDMLYTALFQAYD
+757 ATDMLYTSVYQAYN
-771 GAGTPKT
+771 GAGKHID
-778 WDEVLKIAN
+778 WAEAIKMAN
-787 GNKK
+787 GGK

>member
-139 VTDKLA
+139 ATDKLA

-155 GFTLDTS
+155 SFTLDTS

-177 ANSKSVDADLS
+177 ANSKSIDADLS

-297 LAKNVAAAANQPKT
+297 LAKNVAATANQPKT

-447 GTTTT
+447 GSTTTV
-452 DASGATT
+452 A
-459 DVSGATTDVSGAT
+459 
-472 TDVSGA
+472 
-478 TTDVSGATTD
+478 
-488 VSGATTDV
+488 
-496 SGATTDVSGATT
+496 
-508 DVSGATTDVSG
+508 SG

-538 SGDTTDVSSETTT
+538 SGDTT
-551 VSSDTTD
+551 
-558 VSGDTTTDG
+558 TDG
-567 SETTTDGSGTTT
+567 SATTTDGSGTTT

-627 AVPVDPAT
+627 DVTVDPAT
-635 AIDFEMTPAEA
+635 AIDFAMTPAEA

-675 IKDTVTVAVALKGD
+675 ITDTVKVAVALKGD
-689 TSLDGEIDN
+689 TTLDGK
-698 VDFFDLNLYVA
+698 VDATDLFETAYYVA
-709 LKGAGLDP
+709 LQGAGKTP
-717 YFDTVK
+717 IFDTVK
-723 KAGNDA
+723 NGTA
-729 LAVKLAYLASDIDT
+729 LESKLAYLASDIDT
-743 ESKAGENTEDKTLD
+743 ESKAGENTEDGKLD
-757 STDMLYTALFQAYD
+757 ATDMLYTAVYQAYN
-771 GAGTPKT
+771 GAGNHIDWAEAIKM
-778 WDEVLKIAN
+778 AN
-787 GNKK
+787 GGK

>member
-139 VTDKLA
+139 ATDKLA

-452 DASGATT
+452 VASGATT

-508 DVSGATTDVSG
+508 DVS
-519 ATTDVSGATTDV
+519 
-531 SGATTDV
+531 
-538 SGDTTDVSSETTT
+538 SETTT

-558 VSGDTTTDG
+558 VSGDTTTDD
-567 SETTTDGSGTTT
+567 SNTTTTDGSGTTT

-627 AVPVDPAT
+627 DVTVDPAT

-659 FNGEVG
+659 FDGEVG
-665 LKYKGEEDVE
+665 LKYKGEEEVE
-675 IKDTVTVAVALKGD
+675 ITDTVKVAVALKGD
-689 TSLDGEIDN
+689 TTLDGK
-698 VDFFDLNLYVA
+698 VDATDLFETAYYVA
-709 LKGAGLDP
+709 LQGAGKAP
-717 YFDTVK
+717 IFDTVK
-723 KAGNDA
+723 NGTA
-729 LAVKLAYLASDIDT
+729 LESKLAYLASDIDT
-743 ESKAGENTEDKTLD
+743 ESKAGENTEDGKLD
-757 STDMLYTALFQAYD
+757 ATDMLYTAVYQAYN
-771 GAGTPKT
+771 GAGNHIDWAEAIKM
-778 WDEVLKIAN
+778 AN
-787 GNKK
+787 GGK

>member
-114 NASENPTATV
+114 DASENPTATV

-139 VTDKLA
+139 ATDKLA
-145 EKLDTLDGYE
+145 EKLDTLGGYE
-155 GFTLDTS
+155 NFTLDTS

-224 KELAAKYNMTEDEV
+224 KELAAEYNMTEDEV

-263 IAKAQKKYDSFKNL
+263 IAKAQKKYNSFKNL

-452 DASGATT
+452 VA
-459 DVSGATTDVSGAT
+459 
-472 TDVSGA
+472 
-478 TTDVSGATTD
+478 
-488 VSGATTDV
+488 
-496 SGATTDVSGATT
+496 
-508 DVSGATTDVSG
+508 
-519 ATTDVSGATTDV
+519 SGATTDV

-627 AVPVDPAT
+627 DVTVDPAT

-659 FNGEVG
+659 FDGEVG
-665 LKYKGEEDVE
+665 LKYKGEEKVE
-675 IKDTVTVAVALKGD
+675 ITDTVKVAVALKGD
-689 TSLDGEIDN
+689 TTLDGK
-698 VDFFDLNLYVA
+698 VDATDLFETAYYVA
-709 LKGAGLDP
+709 LQGAGKAP
-717 YFDTVK
+717 IFDTVK
-723 KAGNDA
+723 NGTA
-729 LAVKLAYLASDIDT
+729 LESKLAYLASDIDT
-743 ESKAGENTEDKTLD
+743 ESKAGENTEDGKLD
-757 STDMLYTALFQAYD
+757 ATDMLYTAVYQAYN
-771 GAGTPKT
+771 GAGKHID
-778 WDEVLKIAN
+778 WAEAIKMAN
-787 GNKK
+787 GGK

>member
-114 NASENPTATV
+114 DASENPTATV

-139 VTDKLA
+139 ATDKLA

-277 TKAAKSYD
+277 TKTAKSYD

-297 LAKNVAAAANQPKT
+297 LSKNVAAAANQPKT

-447 GTTTT
+447 STTTT
-452 DASGATT
+452 DA
-459 DVSGATTDVSGAT
+459 
-472 TDVSGA
+472 
-478 TTDVSGATTD
+478 
-488 VSGATTDV
+488 SGATTDV

-627 AVPVDPAT
+627 DVTVDPAT

-659 FNGEVG
+659 FDGEVG

-675 IKDTVTVAVALKGD
+675 ITDTVKVAVALKGD
-689 TSLDGEIDN
+689 TTLDGK
-698 VDFFDLNLYVA
+698 VDATDLFETAYYVA
-709 LKGAGLDP
+709 LQGAGKTP
-717 YFDTVK
+717 IFDTVK
-723 KAGNDA
+723 NGTA
-729 LAVKLAYLASDIDT
+729 LESKLAYLASDIDT
-743 ESKAGENTEDKTLD
+743 ESKAGKNTEDGKLD
-757 STDMLYTALFQAYD
+757 ATDMLYTAVYQAYN
-771 GAGTPKT
+771 GAGKHID
-778 WDEVLKIAN
+778 WAEAIKMAN
-787 GNKK
+787 GGK